1 MRNTTKI
8 FFFILT
14 ICISFIISV
23 LFWKNI
29 SLGYNNPGNVIGFYS
44 DKNLSHYDNL
54 IHFIFFT
61 GFPILIYFL
70 SLKRLYYKEVNI
82 TNILISNQTDLY
94 TKNNIL
100 KNICIIFFLI
110 ITINY
115 ISIDLIS
122 NTVDY
127 FHEGIT
133 LSAALNYKITG
144 LYWEGAYLSNSLFSD
159 ILSAIIPWKIFD
171 IVSIGSYRAFHF
183 FLKYITEIFLI
194 LFIYK
199 LSFVYDYKKNTQ
211 NIFFIIMTIISLKL
225 NRDLTE
231 IFYPFRYRDI
241 PIFILLFLSVD
252 FIKFDNKKLL
262 NPFLL
267 GFFSSISVLWSV
279 DRGIYYFIGLLVLI
293 FLILI
298 KKRFQSFALIILG
311 VFSSFLII
319 FIYFGQIEFQSF
331 IYNTVNVL
339 KDFDLFGGSK
349 YPTIFEST
357 SKHAG
362 RGTSNLMIIILN
374 GFLISFL
381 FINQKLKLTNNSRL
395 ILLFFFIISCVLYR
409 SSLGVTDGYHMKQSI
424 FFNKIFLISN
434 LIFIFFQSNFLD
446 SNKKLKFL
454 TYIILT
460 LIISK
465 NLIVT
470 NFSNIL
476 TFKERNL
483 LLIKKDDDT
492 FLDQK
497 YIDLR
502 NVMLKNYDLKCV
514 QLFSHDIIVP
524 YLLKK
529 KYCTKFNFLY
539 VVSSENV
546 QDEMIDQLKDKM
558 PNIVILNQ
566 NYDFIGLKPVE
577 ERFKKISSYIDQ
589 NYLIDR
595 QIKGWEIHRKK

>member
-1 MRNTTKI
+1 MRNIFKF

-14 ICISFIISV
+14 LCISFIVSV

-29 SLGYNNPGNVIGFYS
+29 SLGYSNPGNVIGFYS

-54 IHFIFFT
+54 IHFVFFT
-61 GFPILIYFL
+61 GFPILTFFL
-70 SLKRLYYKEVNI
+70 LLKTLFYKEVN
-82 TNILISNQTDLY
+82 TANILISNQTDLY
-94 TKNNIL
+94 KKNNNLKTIL
-100 KNICIIFFLI
+100 IIFFLI

-115 ISIDLIS
+115 FSIDLIS

-133 LSAALNYKITG
+133 LSAALNYKMTG

-171 IVSIGSYRAFHF
+171 IVSIGSYRVFHF

-211 NIFFIIMTIISLKL
+211 NIFFIIMTMISLKL

-298 KKRFQSFALIILG
+298 KKRFQAFALIILG

-424 FFNKIFLISN
+424 FFNKVFLISN

-446 SNKKLKFL
+446 ANKKLKFL

-546 QDEMIDQLKDKM
+546 QDEMIDELKDKI

-566 NYDFIGLKPVE
+566 NYDFIDIKPVE

>member
-1 MRNTTKI
+1 MRNIFKI

-14 ICISFIISV
+14 LCISFIVSV

-29 SLGYNNPGNVIGFYS
+29 SLGYSNPGNVIGFYS

-54 IHFIFFT
+54 IHFVFFT
-61 GFPILIYFL
+61 GFPILTFFL
-70 SLKRLYYKEVNI
+70 LLKTLFYKEVN
-82 TNILISNQTDLY
+82 TANILISNQTDLY
-94 TKNNIL
+94 KKNNNLKTIL
-100 KNICIIFFLI
+100 IIFFLI

-115 ISIDLIS
+115 FSTDLIS

-133 LSAALNYKITG
+133 LSAALNYKMTG

-171 IVSIGSYRAFHF
+171 IVSIGSYRVFHF

-211 NIFFIIMTIISLKL
+211 NIFFIVMALVSLKL

-241 PIFILLFLSVD
+241 PIFVLLFLSVD
-252 FIKFDNKKLL
+252 LIKFDNKKLF

-267 GFFSSISVLWSV
+267 GFFSSVSLLWSV
-279 DRGIYYFIGLLVLI
+279 DRGIYYFIGLLILI

-298 KKRFQSFALIILG
+298 KKRFQAFALITLG

-319 FIYFGQIEFQSF
+319 FIYFGQNEFQSF
-331 IYNTVNVL
+331 VYNSVNIL

-374 GFLISFL
+374 GFIVSFL
-381 FINQKLKLTNNSRL
+381 LINQKLKLTNNSRL

-434 LIFIFFQSNFLD
+434 LIFIFFHNNFFD
-446 SNKKLKFL
+446 TNNKFKFL
-454 TYIILT
+454 TYVMLT
-460 LIISK
+460 LVISK
-465 NLIVT
+465 DLIGT
-470 NFSNIL
+470 NFSNVL

-483 LLIKKDDDT
+483 LLVKKNDDA

-502 NVMLKNYDLKCV
+502 NIMLKNYDLKCV
-514 QLFSHDIIVP
+514 QLFSHDIIAP

-529 KYCTKFNFLY
+529 QYCTKYNFLY
-539 VVSSENV
+539 VVSSESV
-546 QDEMIDQLKDKM
+546 QEEMINELKN
-558 PNIVILNQ
+558 NIPKIIIFNR
-566 NYDFIGLKPVE
+566 NYSFLTLKPVE
-577 ERFKKISSYIDQ
+577 ERFKKVAYFIGENYI
-589 NYLIDR
+589 IDA
-595 QIKGWEIHRKK
+595 QINDWDIYKKK